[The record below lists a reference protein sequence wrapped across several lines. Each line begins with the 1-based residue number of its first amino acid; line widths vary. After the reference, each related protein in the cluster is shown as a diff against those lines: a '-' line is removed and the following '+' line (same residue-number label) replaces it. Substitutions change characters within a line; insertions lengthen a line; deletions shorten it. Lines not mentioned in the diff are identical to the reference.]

1 MKLVLVFL
9 ALLTTL
15 YAEHV
20 RWQGDYEKARVQ
32 AQQEKKEL
40 LVMLIRPECS
50 VCMKML
56 RSTFMNQGYISYI
69 NENYVAVLITKGQ
82 KQSYPIE
89 LLYTLEYPALFFL
102 DSHEIYTKDALFGYI
117 TPEILNTYL
126 K

>member
-1 MKLVLVFL
+1 MKLVLVLL
-9 ALLTTL
+9 ALLSTL

-20 RWQGDYEKARVQ
+20 RWQGDYEKARVE

-40 LVMLIRPECS
+40 LVMLMQPECP

-56 RSTFMNQGYISYI
+56 RSTFMDQEYISYI

-102 DSHEIYTKDALFGYI
+102 DSHELYTKDALFGYI
-117 TPEILNTYL
+117 APKTLDPYL

>member
-1 MKLVLVFL
+1 MRSSFVLL

-20 RWQGDYEKARVQ
+20 RWQGDYEKARLQ
-32 AQQEKKEL
+32 AQEEKKEM
-40 LVMLIRPECS
+40 LVMLMKPECS
-50 VCMKML
+50 ACMKML
-56 RSTFMNQGYISYI
+56 RSTFMDQGYISYI
-69 NENYVAVLITKGQ
+69 NQNYVAVLITKGQ

-117 TPEILNTYL
+117 PPKTLEYHL

>member
-1 MKLVLVFL
+1 MKLVIVLL
-9 ALLTTL
+9 ALFITL

-20 RWQGDYEKARVQ
+20 RWQGDYEKARVE

-40 LVMLIRPECS
+40 LVMLMQSESPA
-50 VCMKML
+50 CMKML
-56 RSTFMNQGYISYI
+56 GSTFMNQGYISYI

-117 TPEILNTYL
+117 TPKTLNAYL